1 MKRKSVVLQYTS
13 KHAIIYLLF
22 KTCLGYQIHVKSI
35 INSTRTHIMGAVP
48 AIGCT
53 AVIRC

>member
-1 MKRKSVVLQYTS
+1 MQKNETKIDAMKRKSVALQYTS

-35 INSTRTHIMGAVP
+35 INST
-48 AIGCT
+48 
-53 AVIRC
+53 